1 VTSKVTA
8 RWRGE
13 RKLWWG
19 CGAAGGLLLAA
30 VACSSEPDEAATAGG
45 TGAAPN
51 SGGAG
56 GTPSAGK
63 GDTGGSSGTA
73 SGAAGGSGGKPTAG
87 GAGPGS
93 GGASPNDGGMPG
105 SGGSSGA
112 GGVDPGEGGASG
124 ETGGGPGSGGSG
136 AGRGGSASGGSAGMA
151 GSGATGGGLTDVT
164 TFTPAACTTTPTV
177 TTATKIPMVG
187 VATFTTDL
195 AGADRAIIQFG
206 ESSTYSLEAPVN
218 WAEDDHRTLILGM
231 PANTEVHYRV
241 VVFAGSSACVGP
253 DATFTTGAPVSGAPS
268 NLNPTQGTS
277 ASPVAPGFIIAE
289 FTSWAYIVNKTGKVV
304 WAYKFPV
311 NLSRALMSWDGHFL
325 YAREV
330 GPFNAASGGA
340 IYRVAMDG
348 TSELKLPVTGG
359 THHDLVAIPSGLAYP
374 AKEQVGACDC
384 IFTAA
389 ADGSDSSCLVDLDI
403 VFSKFNP
410 GPGGASN
417 DRCHV
422 NAIRYYSDTK
432 TFSVSDREKD
442 AIAFFSD
449 TGELLGSIGA
459 TPASATPNHVK
470 AEGADSTTDSAWRVQ
485 HGHDLYEPNKLIVW
499 SNGPFTDGT
508 SKILHYTIEGSSA
521 TLDWQYSGTG
531 DAPTLSDA
539 QHLPNGNFL
548 ATNSTNGAVHEVDS
562 TGKLV
567 QSFSALSRGYT
578 SHRPTLYGPPPGR

>member
-1 VTSKVTA
+1 VTS
-8 RWRGE
+8 RPLSE

-19 CGAAGGLLLAA
+19 CGAAVGLLLAA
-30 VACSSEPDEAATAGG
+30 VACSSDTDEAAAAGG
-45 TGAAPN
+45 TGAAQN
-51 SGGAG
+51 SGGA
-56 GTPSAGK
+56 PSAGK
-63 GDTGGSSGTA
+63 GNVGGSSGTA
-73 SGAAGGSGGKPTAG
+73 SGAAGGSGGGTPTAG

-93 GGASPNDGGMPG
+93 GGTSSGGMAG
-105 SGGSSGA
+105 SGGDSSGA
-112 GGVDPGEGGASG
+112 GGIDSGEGGASG
-124 ETGGGPGSGGSG
+124 EAGMGPGSGGMGGSAG
-136 AGRGGSASGGSAGMA
+136 GGSAGRGGSGGT
-151 GSGATGGGLTDVT
+151 GAGLTDVT
-164 TFTPAACTTTPTV
+164 TFTPATCTTTPTV

-206 ESSTYSLEAPVN
+206 ESSAYSLEAPVN

-253 DATFTTGAPVSGAPS
+253 DATFTTGAPVSGGPS

-289 FTSWAYIVNKTGKVV
+289 VTSWAYIVNKTGKVV

-311 NLSRALMSWDGHFL
+311 NLSRALLSWDGHFL

-374 AKEQVGACDC
+374 AKRQVGDCDC

-403 VFSKFNP
+403 VFSKFEQ

-422 NAIRYYSDTK
+422 NAIRYYADTK

-459 TPASATPNHVK
+459 TPVSPTPNHVK
-470 AEGADSTTDSAWRVQ
+470 AEGADSTSDSAWRVQ
-485 HGHDLYEPNKLIVW
+485 HGHDLYEPNKMIVW
-499 SNGPFTDGT
+499 SNGPFMEGT
-508 SKILHYTIEGSSA
+508 SKILHYTIQGSSA

-531 DAPTLSDA
+531 NAPTLSDA

-567 QSFSALSRGYT
+567 QSFSAVSRGYT